1 MNSARNPAAM
11 SGRASSNLSGGS
23 AGRSADPPRGRSR
36 LVSATVLMAAGT
48 AVSRMLGFG
57 RFALL
62 VALFGNATRQADMFN
77 YANTVPN
84 SMYILLAGGILNT
97 VLVPQIVRAIKHDPD
112 GGDAY
117 TNRIMTLGILV
128 LGLLTVVLTLAAPL
142 VIWIYTPESWHVPE
156 LARSYDSTVRLA
168 YYCMPQIF
176 FYGIHVLAG
185 QVLNARDR
193 FGPMMWSP
201 IANNIISIGV
211 LAIFFVVFGSGDGTS
226 AFTSEQE
233 LLLGLGST
241 LGIVCQAIVLLPYLK
256 AVGYKFRPRFDFK
269 GTGLG
274 RTVRLAKWTLGFVL
288 VNQAA
293 LVVIQKVAGGATSGG
308 TGGGLTVYSYAYA
321 AYQLPH
327 SLIAVSLATAM
338 LPSASRLVAAGDLAG
353 VRDET
358 LGTMRLLLTAM
369 VPAAVAFFSL
379 GVPLAEFVFG
389 FGKGTSDA
397 YLTGW
402 TLMAFAF
409 GLVPFSLHYLCLRTF
424 YALEDN
430 KTAFLIQIAIGAA
443 NASLAVLI
451 VLLLNSPATTAVGL
465 AIAHVIAYS
474 IGLILAVGV
483 LSRRLSGMP
492 LRSLAAHAGK
502 LLAAVA
508 PAGALAY
515 AITAGFK
522 FWSSAKLVQ
531 ALALVVAGLVAIV
544 VFLLLARLFKISEVS
559 QILAFVLRRRQPAPA
574 PIEDEASIQTVIRP
588 LREFYGETGAPEPRI
603 VPGSNQTARRA
614 ASHPKIVPDRSAH
627 GRPITMS
634 AKPGSE
640 MTTPVAPSADT
651 PDQVGPEES
660 PSAAAA
666 TPPAVDPGGDPAED
680 TAPGA
685 SVTSPGTVLAG
696 RYRLEEM
703 LAADDPT
710 VTWRAFDQVLSRSV
724 LVHLLPPLDPHAT
737 EVLDAARRGAAATDS
752 RFLRVLDAV
761 YSDDARIGSYIV
773 CEYAT
778 GQPLSAILAQGPL
791 TGLEAA
797 WVTREVAD
805 ALSAVHGFGLF
816 HERINPETV
825 VVTPTGNVKIIGL
838 VIESALRPVRGDSAE
853 GHGEAADVYDLG
865 RLLYSCLVSRWP
877 GGPAYGL
884 GAAPVLGGRWA
895 TPRQVR
901 AGVSPALDQVTDQIL
916 GRPPRHH
923 APQLDTANEV
933 VNALTKVLGTADA
946 TADLERRLRQPIPR
960 VRPDETGEIPLS
972 EQPTGMM
979 AAVDRP
985 DSPISSTPDNNPT
998 EEQVRQGGPALPPS
1012 MAGSIAPS
1020 SPESARSTMIRQP
1033 PPPDGGTALIP
1044 HVRPRNGNGTP
1055 SKPQRWIILLVALV
1069 ALLVIAAI
1077 VATFVI
1083 RPSGLPNPIS
1093 NPSQQTSETPLPPAD
1108 PVLVPI
1114 EDARDFDPQG
1124 DPSDENPDEVPNAY
1138 DGEPDTRW
1146 RTMQYRNDAKL
1157 GGLKRGVG
1165 VVFDLGEEVPVRE
1178 VKLILSGKGT
1188 DFELRVPEKE
1198 GVNKPPMGTD
1208 KDWRVV
1214 AEVNNAGEQ
1223 IDVPL
1228 EQPVTTRFVLV
1239 YLTSLPEEE
1248 PQRFRGGIHEV
1259 EVYR

>member
-1 MNSARNPAAM
+1 MNPARSSTTAPSKT
-11 SGRASSNLSGGS
+11 SGTASR
-23 AGRSADPPRGRSR
+23 RSPDPSRRNRSR
-36 LVSATVLMAAGT
+36 LVSATVLMAGGT
-48 AVSRMLGFG
+48 AVSRLLGFG

-62 VALFGNATRQADMFN
+62 VALFGNATQQADMFN
-77 YANTVPN
+77 YANTVPT

-97 VLVPQIVRAIKHDPD
+97 VLVPQIVRAIRQDPD
-112 GGDAY
+112 GGEAY

-128 LGLLTVVLTLAAPL
+128 LGLLTVVLTVAAPL
-142 VIWIYTPESWHVPE
+142 VIWIYTPESWHTPE
-156 LARSYDSTVRLA
+156 LSRAYDSTVRLA

-185 QVLNARDR
+185 QVLNARDK

-211 LAIFFVVFGSGDGTS
+211 LSIFFVVFGTGDGVG
-226 AFTSEQE
+226 AFTAQQE

-241 LGIVCQAIVLLPYLK
+241 LGIVAQAAVLVPYLK
-256 AVGYKFRPRFDFK
+256 SIGYQFRPRFDFK

-293 LVVIQKVAGGATSGG
+293 LVVIQKVAGGATAEGS
-308 TGGGLTVYSYAYA
+308 GGGLTVYMYAFA

-358 LGTMRLLLTAM
+358 IGTMRLLLTAM
-369 VPAAVAFFSL
+369 VPAAVALFSL
-379 GVPLAEFVFG
+379 GVPMAEFVFG
-389 FGKGTSDA
+389 FGRGVDDA

-409 GLVPFSLHYLCLRTF
+409 GLIPFTLHYLCLRTY

-430 KTAFLIQIAIGAA
+430 RTAFLIQIAIGAA

-465 AIAHVIAYS
+465 AIAHVISYS
-474 IGLILAVGV
+474 IGLVLAVAI
-483 LSRRLSGMP
+483 LSRRLPGMP
-492 LRSLAAHAGK
+492 VGGLVGHGLK
-502 LLAAVA
+502 LLLAVA
-508 PAGALAY
+508 PAGGAAY
-515 AITAGFK
+515 GVTAAFK
-522 FWSSAKLVQ
+522 LWSSAKLVQ
-531 ALALVVAGLVAIV
+531 LLALAVAGVVAIV
-544 VFLLLARLFKISEVS
+544 IFLLLARLLRISEVS

-588 LREFYGETGAPEPRI
+588 LREFYGETGMPEPRI
-603 VPGSNQTARRA
+603 DQGRQQPRIDPDAKHHRITA
-614 ASHPKIVPDRSAH
+614 VRSFSTG
-627 GRPITMS
+627 GRISTMS

-640 MTTPVAPSADT
+640 MTTPSPPSADT
-651 PDQVGPEES
+651 PDQPGPAES
-660 PSAAAA
+660 PSAALA
-666 TPPAVDPGGDPAED
+666 TPPGGPGPA
-680 TAPGA
+680 A
-685 SVTSPGTVLAG
+685 SITSPGTVLAD

-710 VTWRAFDQVLSRSV
+710 ITWRAFDQVLSRSV
-724 LVHLLPPLDPHAT
+724 SVHLLPPRDPHAT

-761 YSDDARIGSYIV
+761 YSDDPRIGSYIV

-791 TGLEAA
+791 SGLEAA

-816 HERINPETV
+816 HERISPETV
-825 VVTPTGNVKIIGL
+825 VVTPTGNVKIVGL
-838 VIESALRPVRGDSAE
+838 VIEAALRPARGGEPE
-853 GHGEAADVYDLG
+853 GHGERADVHDLG
-865 RLLYSCLVSRWP
+865 RLLYASLVSRWP

-884 GAAPVLGGRWA
+884 GPAPVLGGRWA

-901 AGVSPALDQVTDQIL
+901 AGVSPALDTVCDQIL

-923 APQLDTANEV
+923 APSITTANEV

-946 TADLERRLRQPIPR
+946 TGDLERRLRQPIPR
-960 VRPDETGEIPLS
+960 VTPDETGEIPLS

-985 DSPISSTPDNNPT
+985 GSPDTNPT
-998 EEQVRQGGPALPPS
+998 EDQPRVAGSPALP
-1012 MAGSIAPS
+1012 MAGSISPS

-1033 PPPDGGTALIP
+1033 PPPNGATALIP
-1044 HVRPRNGNGTP
+1044 AVRNGNGAP
-1055 SKPQRWIILLVALV
+1055 SKPQRWIVLLVALV
-1069 ALLVIAAI
+1069 VLLVIGAI
-1077 VATFVI
+1077 VGSLVI
-1083 RPSGLPNPIS
+1083 RPSGLPLPGPNPPNS
-1093 NPSQQTSETPLPPAD
+1093 SAPPTEEPPAD
-1108 PVLVPI
+1108 PVKVPI
-1114 EDARDFDPQG
+1114 RDGRDFDPQG
-1124 DPSDENPDEVPNAY
+1124 DPSEENGDEVPNAF
-1138 DGEPDTRW
+1138 DGDPETRW
-1146 RTMQYRNDAKL
+1146 RTVQYRNNPEL

-1165 VVFDLGEEVPVRE
+1165 IVFDLGEPVPVRE
-1178 VKLILSGKGT
+1178 LKLILTGEGT
-1188 DFELRVPEKE
+1188 DLDIRVPEDDPA
-1198 GVNKPPMGTD
+1198 GTVDPPMNSD
-1208 KDWRVV
+1208 RDWRVV
-1214 AEVNNAGEQ
+1214 GKVTDAGETA
-1223 IDVPL
+1223 DVTL
-1228 EQPVTTRFVLV
+1228 AEPVTTRYVLV
-1239 YLTSLPEEE
+1239 FLTSLPQEE
-1248 PQRFRGGIHEV
+1248 PRRFRGGIHEV

>member
-1 MNSARNPAAM
+1 MSSARPSAAARRKVEPT
-11 SGRASSNLSGGS
+11 SGRSSDTSR
-23 AGRSADPPRGRSR
+23 RSRSR
-36 LVSATVLMAAGT
+36 LLSATVLMAGGT
-48 AVSRMLGFG
+48 AVSRLLGFG

-97 VLVPQIVRAIKHDPD
+97 VLVPQIVRAIRHDPD
-112 GGDAY
+112 GGEAY

-142 VIWIYTPESWHVPE
+142 VIWIYTPESWHTPE

-201 IANNIISIGV
+201 IANNVISIGV
-211 LAIFFVVFGSGDGTS
+211 LSIFFVVFGTGDGVG
-226 AFTSEQE
+226 AFTAEQE

-241 LGIVCQAIVLLPYLK
+241 LGIVAQACVLVPYLK
-256 AVGYKFRPRFDFK
+256 SVGYKFRPRFDFK

-293 LVVIQKVAGGATSGG
+293 LVVIQKVAGGATADG

-358 LGTMRLLLTAM
+358 IGTMRLLLTAM
-369 VPAAVAFFSL
+369 VPAAVAFFAL

-389 FGKGTSDA
+389 FGKGTGDA

-430 KTAFLIQIAIGAA
+430 KTAFLIQIVIGAA

-451 VLLLNSPATTAVGL
+451 VLLLNSTATTAVGL
-465 AIAHVIAYS
+465 AVAHVIAYS
-474 IGLILAVGV
+474 IGLVLAVGI
-483 LSRRLSGMP
+483 LSRRLPGMP
-492 LRSLAAHAGK
+492 VRSLVGHGLK
-502 LLAAVA
+502 LLLAVA
-508 PAGALAY
+508 PAGAAAY
-515 AITAGFK
+515 GITAAFK
-522 FWSSAKLVQ
+522 LWSSAKLIQ
-531 ALALVVAGLVAIV
+531 LLALAAAGIVAIV
-544 VFLLLARLFKISEVS
+544 IFLLLARLLRISEVS

-588 LREFYGETGAPEPRI
+588 LREFYGEAGMPEPRI
-603 VPGSNQTARRA
+603 EPGSQQPRIDLDAKHHRFNAVRSFA
-614 ASHPKIVPDRSAH
+614 ASDRSLS
-627 GRPITMS
+627 MS

-640 MTTPVAPSADT
+640 MTTPPPPSADT
-651 PDQVGPEES
+651 PDQPGPAES
-660 PSAAAA
+660 PSATLT
-666 TPPAVDPGGDPAED
+666 TPPEGRPA
-680 TAPGA
+680 T
-685 SVTSPGTVLAG
+685 SITSPGTVLAD

-710 VTWRAFDQVLSRSV
+710 ITWRAFDQVLSRSV
-724 LVHLLPPLDPHAT
+724 SVHLLPPRDPHAT

-761 YSDDARIGSYIV
+761 YSDDPRIGSYIV

-791 TGLEAA
+791 SGLEAA

-816 HERINPETV
+816 HERISPETV
-825 VVTPTGNVKIIGL
+825 VVTPTGNVKIVGL
-838 VIESALRPVRGDSAE
+838 VIEAALRPVRGTPAD
-853 GHGEAADVYDLG
+853 GHGERADVHDLG
-865 RLLYSCLVSRWP
+865 RLLYASLVSRWP

-884 GAAPVLGGRWA
+884 DAAPVLHGRWA

-901 AGVSPALDQVTDQIL
+901 AGVSPALDQVCDQIL
-916 GRPPRHH
+916 GDPPRHH
-923 APQLDTANEV
+923 APRIDTANEV

-946 TADLERRLRQPIPR
+946 TSDLERRLRQPIPR
-960 VRPDETGEIPLS
+960 VTPDETGEIPMS

-979 AAVDRP
+979 AAIDRP
-985 DSPISSTPDNNPT
+985 GSPDTNPT
-998 EEQVRQGGPALPPS
+998 AEQPRTVPALP
-1012 MAGSIAPS
+1012 MAGSISPS

-1033 PPPDGGTALIP
+1033 PPPDGATELIP
-1044 HVRPRNGNGTP
+1044 AVRNGNGTP
-1055 SKPQRWIILLVALV
+1055 SKPHRWIVLLVALV

-1077 VATFVI
+1077 VGSLVF
-1083 RPSGLPNPIS
+1083 RPTGLPNLPGRPPDS
-1093 NPSQQTSETPLPPAD
+1093 SAPPPPSAAD
-1108 PVLVPI
+1108 PVKVTI
-1114 EDARDFDPQG
+1114 EDGQDFDPQG
-1124 DPSDENPDEVPNAY
+1124 DPSDENPQEVPNAF
-1138 DGEPDTRW
+1138 DGDPDSRW
-1146 RTMQYRNDAKL
+1146 RTVQYRNNPDL

-1165 VVFDLGEEVPVRE
+1165 IVLDLGEPVPVRE
-1178 VKLILSGKGT
+1178 LRLRLSGEGT
-1188 DFELRVPEKE
+1188 DLDIRVPEDDPAGTDE
-1198 GVNKPPMGTD
+1198 PPMNSD
-1208 KDWRVV
+1208 RAWQVV
-1214 AEVNNAGEQ
+1214 GKVKNAGETAE
-1223 IDVPL
+1223 VTL

-1239 YLTSLPEEE
+1239 YLTSLPQEE
-1248 PQRFRGGIHEV
+1248 PRRYRGGIHEV

>member
-1 MNSARNPAAM
+1 M
-11 SGRASSNLSGGS
+11 
-23 AGRSADPPRGRSR
+23 AG
-36 LVSATVLMAAGT
+36 GT
-48 AVSRMLGFG
+48 AVSRLLGFG

-62 VALFGNATRQADMFN
+62 VALFGNATQQADMFN
-77 YANTVPN
+77 YANTVPT

-97 VLVPQIVRAIKHDPD
+97 VLVPQIVRAIRQDPD

-128 LGLLTVVLTLAAPL
+128 LGLLTVVLTVAAPL
-142 VIWIYTPESWHVPE
+142 VIWIYTPESWHTPE

-201 IANNIISIGV
+201 IANNVISIGV
-211 LAIFFVVFGSGDGTS
+211 LTIFFVVFGSGDGVG
-226 AFTSEQE
+226 AFTSQQE
-233 LLLGLGST
+233 LLLGFGST
-241 LGIVCQAIVLLPYLK
+241 LGIVAQAAVLVPYLK
-256 AVGYKFRPRFDFK
+256 AVGYHFRPRFDFK

-293 LVVIQKVAGGATSGG
+293 LVVIQKVAGGATAEGS
-308 TGGGLTVYSYAYA
+308 GGGLTVYMYAYA

-358 LGTMRLLLTAM
+358 IGTMRLLLTAM

-379 GVPLAEFVFG
+379 GVPMAEFVFG
-389 FGKGTSDA
+389 FGRGIDDA

-409 GLVPFSLHYLCLRTF
+409 GLIPFSLHYLCLRTY

-430 KTAFLIQIAIGAA
+430 RTAFLIQIVIGAL
-443 NASLAVLI
+443 NASLAVGI

-465 AIAHVIAYS
+465 ALAHVIAYT
-474 IGLILAVGV
+474 IGLVLAVAI
-483 LSRRLSGMP
+483 LSRRLPGMP
-492 LRSLAAHAGK
+492 VGGLVGHGLK
-502 LLAAVA
+502 LLLAVA
-508 PAGALAY
+508 PAGAAAY
-515 AITAGFK
+515 GVTVAFK
-522 FWSSAKLVQ
+522 LWSSEKLVQ
-531 ALALVVAGLVAIV
+531 LLALVVAGAVAIV
-544 VFLLLARLFKISEVS
+544 IFLLLARLLKISEVS

-588 LREFYGETGAPEPRI
+588 LREFYGETGMPEPRI
-603 VPGSNQTARRA
+603 EPGRNQPR
-614 ASHPKIVPDRSAH
+614 IDPDAKHHRINPVRSFSTS
-627 GRPITMS
+627 GRTTTMS
-634 AKPGSE
+634 ANSGSE

-651 PDQVGPEES
+651 PDQPGPEES

-666 TPPAVDPGGDPAED
+666 TPLGGGRPVSGPSPA
-680 TAPGA
+680 A
-685 SVTSPGTVLAG
+685 SITSPGTVLAD

-710 VTWRAFDQVLSRSV
+710 ITWRAFDQVLSRSV
-724 LVHLLPPLDPHAT
+724 SVHLLPPRDPHAT

-761 YSDDARIGSYIV
+761 YSDDPQIGSYIV

-791 TGLEAA
+791 SGLEAA

-816 HERINPETV
+816 HERISPETV
-825 VVTPTGNVKIIGL
+825 VVTPTGNVKIVGL
-838 VIESALRPVRGDSAE
+838 VIEAALRPARGAGPE
-853 GHGEAADVYDLG
+853 GHGEQADVHDLG
-865 RLLYSCLVSRWP
+865 RLLYASLVSRWP
-877 GGPAYGL
+877 GGPAHGL
-884 GAAPVLGGRWA
+884 GPAPVLGGRWA

-901 AGVSPALDQVTDQIL
+901 AGVSPALDQVCDQIL

-923 APQLDTANEV
+923 LPSITTANEV

-946 TADLERRLRQPIPR
+946 TGDLERRLRQPIPR
-960 VRPDETGEIPLS
+960 VTPDETGEIPLS

-985 DSPISSTPDNNPT
+985 GSPDTNPT
-998 EEQVRQGGPALPPS
+998 EDQPRVAGTPALP
-1012 MAGSIAPS
+1012 MAGSISPS

-1033 PPPDGGTALIP
+1033 PPPNGSTALIP
-1044 HVRPRNGNGTP
+1044 AVRNGNGTP
-1055 SKPQRWIILLVALV
+1055 SKPQRWIVLLVALV
-1069 ALLVIAAI
+1069 VLLVVGVIIASL
-1077 VATFVI
+1077 VI
-1083 RPSGLPNPIS
+1083 RPAGLPVLPGPQQ
-1093 NPSQQTSETPLPPAD
+1093 PSSSAPPPPAAD

-1114 EDARDFDPQG
+1114 KGGQDFDPQG
-1124 DPSDENPDEVPNAY
+1124 DPSEENSDEVPNAF
-1138 DGEPDTRW
+1138 DGDPETRW
-1146 RTMQYRNDAKL
+1146 RTVQYRNNPEL

-1165 VVFDLGEEVPVRE
+1165 VVFDLGEPVPVRE
-1178 VKLILSGKGT
+1178 LKLILTGEGT
-1188 DFELRVPEKE
+1188 DLDIRVPEDDPAGTE
-1198 GVNKPPMGTD
+1198 EPPMNSD
-1208 KDWRVV
+1208 REWRVV
-1214 AEVNNAGEQ
+1214 GKVTDAGETA
-1223 IDVPL
+1223 DVTL
-1228 EQPVTTRFVLV
+1228 DEPVTTRFVLV
-1239 YLTSLPEEE
+1239 FLTSLPQEE
-1248 PQRFRGGIHEV
+1248 PRRYRGGIHEV